1 MRSKDKNILLNNC
14 GSNFM
19 LIIIQG
25 LLYLKNNSR
34 KTMTNEPI
42 VKEKAISLSGLTEL
56 NGPYER
62 KYPIF
67 NKSVAN

>member
-1 MRSKDKNILLNNC
+1 
-14 GSNFM
+14 M